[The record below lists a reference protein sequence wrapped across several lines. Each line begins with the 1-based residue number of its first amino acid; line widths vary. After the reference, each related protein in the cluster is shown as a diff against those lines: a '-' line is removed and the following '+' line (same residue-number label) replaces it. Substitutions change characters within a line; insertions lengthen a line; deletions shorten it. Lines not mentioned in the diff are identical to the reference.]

1 MSENRLKI
9 GFGICGSF
17 CTHSRAVDVMKK
29 LAESYSIFPII
40 SDISKTTDTR
50 FGTSEALLKKITE
63 ISGRAPIDTVKDA
76 EPLGPAIPLDAM
88 LICPCTGNT
97 LAKLAHGITDNAVT
111 MAAKATARCNRPVII
126 ALATNDALGANLEN
140 IGRMYNKK
148 NVFFVPVS
156 QDDSTNKPYSLV
168 CDFSL
173 TEKTLSLALLG
184 EQIQPFLK

>member
-1 MSENRLKI
+1 MSEKLRI

-17 CTHSRAVDVMKK
+17 CTHSKALNVMKT
-29 LAESYSIFPII
+29 LSASYTLFPII
-40 SDISKTTDTR
+40 SDISKNTDTR
-50 FGTSEALLKKITE
+50 FGKSQDLVDIIAE
-63 ISGRAPIDTVKDA
+63 ICGRKPIDTVKDA

-97 LAKLAHGITDNAVT
+97 LAKLAHGITDTAVT

-173 TEKTLSLALLG
+173 TEKTLQLALNC
-184 EQIQPFLK
+184 EQLQPFLK

>member
-1 MSENRLKI
+1 MSEKLRI

-17 CTHSRAVDVMKK
+17 CTHSRALNVMKT
-29 LAESYSIFPII
+29 LSESYTLFPII
-40 SDISKTTDTR
+40 SDISKNTDTR
-50 FGTSEALLKKITE
+50 FGKSNELVEKMTE
-63 ISGRAPIDTVKDA
+63 ICGRKPIDTVKDA
-76 EPLGPAIPLDAM
+76 EPLGPSIPLDAM

-148 NVFFVPVS
+148 NVYFVPLS
-156 QDDSTNKPYSLV
+156 QDDSINKPYSLV
-168 CDFSL
+168 CDFAL
-173 TEKTLSLALLG
+173 TEKTLQLAIG
-184 EQIQPFLK
+184 GKQIQPFLK